1 VAGVEGSGVLYTD
14 SVSTGD
20 GVIRIFD
27 TTWGSSVPV
36 QTTKP
41 LTLMDHNDIQLRY
54 SLFKQVVVETI
65 SQFVA
70 VSGLRLNQRAS
81 AMRLLYL
88 TFVS

>member
-41 LTLMDHNDIQLRY
+41 LTLMDHHDIQLRY
-54 SLFKQVVVETI
+54 S
-65 SQFVA
+65 
-70 VSGLRLNQRAS
+70 
-81 AMRLLYL
+81 
-88 TFVS
+88 